1 MSKAKVEQPDNNERQ
16 SSYAF
21 EAFDKFIA
29 RHLVDG
35 HEVRLLLVIKLEHCD
50 SSRPIK
56 TGRTRLHS
64 VVVFCS
70 IAALPVDDILQW
82 PALQIANQVLAE

>member
-1 MSKAKVEQPDNNERQ
+1 MSKANVEQPDNNERQ

-35 HEVRLLLVIKLEHCD
+35 HEVRLLLDRNGNSYSIFCVTCD
-50 SSRPIK
+50 PRMAEVVQ
-56 TGRTRLHS
+56 TRH
-64 VVVFCS
+64 
-70 IAALPVDDILQW
+70 
-82 PALQIANQVLAE
+82 